1 MFRVGIY
8 GMENQVLMSEIVK
21 NRKKRNKKEK
31 IKDQSRIFWQ
41 ISVRKRCTRHFSC
54 KWEIITGILGNV
66 EYSFMKHVSGKIKE
80 FFQHMYSYE
89 T

>member
-41 ISVRKRCTRHFSC
+41 ISVRTRCTRHFS
-54 KWEIITGILGNV
+54 
-66 EYSFMKHVSGKIKE
+66 Y
-80 FFQHMYSYE
+80 
-89 T
+89 

>member
-31 IKDQSRIFWQ
+31 IKDQSRRYYQDKDEQYPNYIFQ
-41 ISVRKRCTRHFSC
+41 IMFHKYT
-54 KWEIITGILGNV
+54 
-66 EYSFMKHVSGKIKE
+66 YAGK
-80 FFQHMYSYE
+80 
-89 T
+89 TL